1 MTDSSKP
8 TLFGYGIT
16 TRAIAHALGGGCTF
30 FDDKVDVPYFDEE
43 NNYIL
48 PSHLFD
54 PDASDLE
61 VTTPSLKPDN
71 PLIQRA
77 QNLLSE
83 YDYILRSSGQE
94 AGSRNLYDDIALL
107 QTQNNALSPQNSSLF
122 TLHSSLKR
130 PQPFTVWISGT
141 NGKTTTTQMLTH
153 LLEKRGALSGGNIG
167 TPLAALDPEA
177 PIWVLESSSYALH
190 YTHTASPGIYLLLP
204 ITPDHLDWHGT
215 AESYESD
222 KLRPL
227 LTMREGELALVPKG
241 LNLPK
246 TDAFVVEYDSMEFV
260 ADYFKLDPEKIK
272 FKAAFLEDAMLAL
285 AITRVLFDEVDYDL
299 INSFK
304 LDANRQEEFH
314 DASGRLW
321 VNDTKATNIDAAIQ
335 ALKAYSEHP
344 IHLIAGGDD
353 KGVDLAPFFKA
364 MQPFDLTL
372 YTIGTNNDKQLTL
385 AKEYGINAV
394 SCNTLDQA
402 VKAIDANMQVDDV
415 GLLSPAAA
423 SFDQF
428 KSYKERGDLFK
439 KYVGLL

>member
-1 MTDSSKP
+1 MKP

-16 TRAIAHALGGGCTF
+16 TKAIAHALGGGCTF
-30 FDDKVDVPYFDEE
+30 FDDNVEEPYTDKEG
-43 NNYIL
+43 NQIL

-54 PDASDLE
+54 PDASNLE

-71 PLIQRA
+71 PLIQSA
-77 QNLLSE
+77 KHLLSE
-83 YDYILRSSGQE
+83 YDYILGNANQYSSF
-94 AGSRNLYDDIALL
+94 LI
-107 QTQNNALSPQNSSLF
+107 P
-122 TLHSSLKR
+122 HSSLNK
-130 PQPFTVWISGT
+130 PFTVWISGT

-215 AESYESD
+215 AECYESD

-246 TDAFVVEYDSMEFV
+246 TDAFVVEYDSMEFI
-260 ADYFKLDPEKIK
+260 ADYFNIDPKKIK

-353 KGVDLAPFFKA
+353 KGVDLTPFFEA

-372 YTIGTNNDKQLTL
+372 YTIGTNSGKQLTL
-385 AKEYGINAV
+385 AKEYGISAI
-394 SCNTLDQA
+394 SCHTLDQA
-402 VKAIDANMQVDDV
+402 VKAIDKNMKADDT